1 MLDAGVLP
9 VLLKAG
15 GIMADL
21 EPNFAER
28 GSMIIT
34 TGLFMFL
41 TYRSVLRSVAKTL
54 KRIDR
59 LQIGEDVA
67 GPLWNSFLY
76 FKMAALHN
84 LDVKKEFDQER
95 TIYSCGR
102 SGCGHNDNSD
112 DMRCCAGCLIQYYC
126 DRQCQKID
134 WPSHRVS
141 CKSTQQAMRDGFA
154 ASISKN
160 DHDYR
165 ISLLLHDFEKHAEVI
180 SDIVQ
185 NKYPAISPSFLV
197 ALFDYRSCPVRLD
210 VYTISSFPFTEKWS
224 SVIKRAEESEGQLMI
239 VMGGFEAGYSSAN
252 LILSTADVPEV
263 LKRGRLSILGDGM
276 CEIPSHQ

>member
-1 MLDAGVLP
+1 MSLG
-9 VLLKAG
+9 
-15 GIMADL
+15 
-21 EPNFAER
+21 
-28 GSMIIT
+28 
-34 TGLFMFL
+34 
-41 TYRSVLRSVAKTL
+41 
-54 KRIDR
+54 
-59 LQIGEDVA
+59 
-67 GPLWNSFLY
+67 
-76 FKMAALHN
+76 
-84 LDVKKEFDQER
+84 
-95 TIYSCGR
+95 
-102 SGCGHNDNSD
+102 
-112 DMRCCAGCLIQYYC
+112 LIQYYC

-141 CKSTQQAMRDGFA
+141 CKSTQQAMRGKSLLISRFCILYHAAPPDGFA

-210 VYTISSFPFTEKWS
+210 VHTISSFPFTEKWS
-224 SVIKRAEESEGQLMI
+224 SVIQRAEESEGQLMI

-252 LILSTADVPEV
+252 LILSTADVPDV
-263 LKRGRLSILGDGM
+263 LKRGRLRILGDGM